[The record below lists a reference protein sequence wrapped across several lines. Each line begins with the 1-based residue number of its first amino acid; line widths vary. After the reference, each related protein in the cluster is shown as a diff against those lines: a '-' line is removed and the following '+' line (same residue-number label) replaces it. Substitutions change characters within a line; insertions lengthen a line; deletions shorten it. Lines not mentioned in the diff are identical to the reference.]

1 MKHFLLVTI
10 AISLTLIACEKPEV
24 KEYEYE
30 KNPQYSWGY
39 AEFWGAYY
47 AEYSNNNH
55 VLSLSLFTDSLEI
68 NQESK
73 LTGFGQ
79 YLYLE
84 DIFIA
89 PSDTLLPAG
98 VYVVNDS
105 GNPFTIAAGE
115 EIEYDGDKYNVGA
128 MINYVEKNSTNDIRK
143 FITGGKMTV
152 YQIGEKTLIICDFK
166 LADGTELKGRYE
178 ALLPYFD
185 QSEESAG
192 ARQKTRSKI
201 RQI

>member
-1 MKHFLLVTI
+1 MKTNFLAAI
-10 AISLTLIACEKPEV
+10 AISLTLISCEKPEI

-30 KNPQYSWGY
+30 KNPAYSWGY
-39 AEFWGAYY
+39 AEFWGPYY

-55 VLSLSLFTDSLEI
+55 VVSLSLFTDSLDI

-89 PSDTLLPAG
+89 PSDTLMPAG
-98 VYVVNDS
+98 VYEVNDS
-105 GNPFTIAAGE
+105 GNAFTVAVGE
-115 EIEYDGDKYNVGA
+115 QIDYDGDKFDVGA
-128 MINYVEKNSTNDIRK
+128 MIFFVEKNSNNDIRK

-152 YQIGEKTLIICDFK
+152 FQIGDKTLITCDFK
-166 LADGTELKGRYE
+166 LDDGTELKGRYE

-192 ARQKTRSKI
+192 VRQKSRRKI

>member
-1 MKHFLLVTI
+1 MKKVFLAFIVLAMTFV
-10 AISLTLIACEKPEV
+10 ACEKPEV

-30 KNPQYSWGY
+30 KNPAYSWGY

-55 VLSLSLFTDSLEI
+55 VVSLSLFTDSLKV

-84 DIFIA
+84 DVFIA
-89 PSDTLLPAG
+89 PSDTLLPEG
-98 VYVVNDS
+98 VYEVNDS
-105 GNPFTIAAGE
+105 GNPFSISAGE
-115 EIEYDGDKYNVGA
+115 QMEFNGDKYDVGA
-128 MINYVEKNSTNDIRK
+128 MISYVEKNSNNDIRK
-143 FITGGKMTV
+143 FITGGKMSV
-152 YQIGEKTLIICDFK
+152 YQIGDKTLIVCDFK

-178 ALLPYFD
+178 ARLPYFD

-192 ARQKTRSKI
+192 VRQKARKKI
-201 RQI
+201 RQF

>member
-1 MKHFLLVTI
+1 MKPYHLVAFVTT
-10 AISLTLIACEKPEV
+10 LTLISCEKPEI

-30 KNPQYSWGY
+30 KNPAYSWGY
-39 AEFWGAYY
+39 AEFWGPYY

-55 VLSLSLFTDSLEI
+55 VVSLSLFTDSLDI

-98 VYVVNDS
+98 VYEVNDS
-105 GNPFTIAAGE
+105 GNPYTVAIGE
-115 EIEYDGDKYNVGA
+115 QIDFDGDKFDVGA
-128 MINYVEKNSTNDIRK
+128 MIFYVEKNSNYDIRK

-152 YQIGEKTLIICDFK
+152 FLIGDKTLITCDFT
-166 LADGTELKGRYE
+166 LDDGTELKGRYE

-192 ARQKTRSKI
+192 VRQKSRRKI